1 MDRLQLHIREYALVY
16 LDKLDH
22 EPELARAY
30 LQRTMDRIPAS
41 WVDPLMA
48 QIAIY
53 QNDELTTEEK

>member
-16 LDKLDH
+16 LDKLDND
-22 EPELARAY
+22 PASARAY
-30 LQRTMDRIPAS
+30 LQRTMDRMPAS

-53 QNDELTTEEK
+53 QNDEDVS